1 MQILQT
7 LISVLLVHLSL
18 VASSA
23 NQGSRNTQCG
33 ATFRSLS
40 DFVVSEGDRDPHLPI
55 ISLSKIL
62 HDCSASLAF
71 SPEILPLPH
80 M

>member
-1 MQILQT
+1 VQL
-7 LISVLLVHLSL
+7 
-18 VASSA
+18 
-23 NQGSRNTQCG
+23 G
-33 ATFRSLS
+33 ATFCSLS
-40 DFVVSEGDRDPHLPI
+40 DFVLSEGDRDPHLPI

-71 SPEILPLPH
+71 SPEILPSPH